1 MKKNFT
7 IIAATDLNGGIGLN
21 GKLPWNNKTDMKYF
35 KNITC
40 QCMDETKKNAIIMG
54 RKTFE
59 SIDCKP
65 LPNRLNVCITS
76 ISPFSAMT
84 SSGDFTELRSVS
96 SHEDLGFAT
105 PLCGPAKPP
114 VYSVENNKNIL
125 FFHSLDTALKQLYK
139 MTNIENIFVIGGA
152 TLYKEAINH
161 QECDELLI
169 NCIECSVDCDTFFPE
184 IDSNRYLLA
193 NSNHLDDTVLNQRYI
208 HRCNRYNSL

>member
-1 MKKNFT
+1 MIRKNFT

-40 QCMDETKKNAIIMG
+40 QRMNETKKNAIIMG

-84 SSGDFTELRSVS
+84 
-96 SHEDLGFAT
+96 
-105 PLCGPAKPP
+105 

-125 FFHSLDTALKQLYK
+125 FFNTLDTALEQLYK

-208 HRCNRYNSL
+208 HRRNRYNSL

>member
-1 MKKNFT
+1 MIRKNFT

-35 KNITC
+35 KNIKC

-65 LPNRLNVCITS
+65 LPNRLNICITS
-76 ISPFSAMT
+76 ISPFSA
-84 SSGDFTELRSVS
+84 
-96 SHEDLGFAT
+96 
-105 PLCGPAKPP
+105 KPQ
-114 VYSVENNKNIL
+114 VYSLENNKNIL
-125 FFHSLDTALKQLYK
+125 FFNSLDTALKQLYK

-152 TLYKEAINH
+152 TLYQEAINH
-161 QECDELLI
+161 RECDELLI
-169 NCIECSVDCDTFFPE
+169 NCIDCCVECDSFFPK
-184 IDSNRYLLA
+184 IDSTRYLLA

-208 HRCNRYNSL
+208 HRRNRYNSL